1 MNKPT
6 SPTQKIGNIAEEK
19 ASAYLIKANCKIV
32 EKNFTCTFGE
42 IDLIIRDHDYL
53 VFVEVRYRGKEDF
66 GSGAETV
73 SLTKQRK
80 IIRSAQRY
88 LQYKKIGDLI
98 PCRFDVVSMTLNEEK
113 QFKID
118 WIKDAFQL

>member
-1 MNKPT
+1 VLKPT
-6 SPTQKIGNIAEEK
+6 SPTQKVGGIAEEK
-19 ASAYLIKANCKIV
+19 ASAHLIKANCKIV

-42 IDLIIRDHDYL
+42 IDLIMRDKDYL

-73 SLTKQRK
+73 SITKQRK

-88 LQYKKIGDLI
+88 LQQKKISEFI
-98 PCRFDVVSMTLNEEK
+98 PCRFDVVSITLDKEK